1 MDYNFSM
8 LFKKQKKL
16 QDPFS
21 LPVDKNERRFMSQT
35 VPVLLRS
42 YEVFNSY
49 FLSRYASE
57 YLRSGHSPVFKS
69 DELLPGVE
77 SARASWVYNHCLRL
91 ASARY
96 NNERVLTE
104 GRSAEAS
111 SVDVKLQRACQS
123 CDRVPAEKTYK
134 LSGEV
139 PVYPCT
145 DCRESDFCVFWYKLN
160 F

>member
-8 LFKKQKKL
+8 LFKKQKKT

-35 VPVLLRS
+35 VPELLRS
-42 YEVFNSY
+42 YDVFNSY

-77 SARASWVYNHCLRL
+77 SSRASWVLNHCIRL
-91 ASARY
+91 ASARF
-96 NNERVLTE
+96 NNARVVDE
-104 GRSAEAS
+104 GRVAEAS
-111 SVDVKLQRACQS
+111 SVDVKLQRPCPS
-123 CDRVPAEKTYK
+123 CVRVPAEKTYK

-139 PVYPCT
+139 PVYPCA
-145 DCRESDFCVFWYKLN
+145 DCQESDFCIFWYKLN